1 MNTTRQVLVV
11 DLARRTHNVMEEE
24 WDFLIVLDACR
35 YDYFAKF
42 YKDYLKGN
50 LSRVISVGSSTIE
63 WCRETFQRKYDDV
76 IYVSSN
82 PFVNSRLDVQGFDA
96 KKYFHRVIDVWDWGW
111 NEKLGTVH
119 PKVMNEAVQ
128 KLMEE
133 YADKRMII
141 HYLQPHEPYLACTDV
156 ERLFSKP
163 EDPRAWS
170 MVTAFRSVGVDPT
183 TLSSTTLRICNYI
196 AKFLEPKISD
206 NYSILWRVGELLKLP
221 ASTSTAVIRRKYG
234 DARLRKA
241 YTENLKIVLKYVSD
255 LVEELPGDNIVVTAD
270 HGERL
275 GENNHYSHA
284 SGVDDPLLLEVP
296 WFKVEK

>member
-1 MNTTRQVLVV
+1 MNTTKQILTVGLS
-11 DLARRTHNVMEEE
+11 RRACQVMEEE

-35 YDYFAKF
+35 YDYFARF
-42 YKDYLKGN
+42 YKNYLKGS
-50 LSRVISVGSSTIE
+50 LSKKISVGSSTIE

-76 IYVSSN
+76 VYVSSN

-111 NEKLGTVH
+111 DEKLGTVH
-119 PKVMNEAVQ
+119 PKMVNEAVL
-128 KLMEE
+128 KIRGE
-133 YADKRMII
+133 YADKRIII
-141 HYLQPHEPYLACTDV
+141 HYLQPHEPYLLCSDV

-163 EDPRAWS
+163 NDPRAWS

-183 TLSSTTLRICNYI
+183 TLSSTTLAVCNRV

-206 NYSILWRVGELLKLP
+206 NYSILWRFGELLKLP
-221 ASTSTAVIRRKYG
+221 ASTTTAAITRKYG

-241 YTENLKIVLKYVSD
+241 YTENLKIVLKCVSD
-255 LVEELPGDNIVVTAD
+255 LVEKLPGGDIVVTAD

-275 GENNHYSHA
+275 GENNRYSHA